1 MTNQK
6 LKDFVSDTREELGS
20 TLDEIETRL
29 SPQHL
34 SQQFTQWVSASYD
47 RNPVRW
53 LIGIA
58 ATVVAGVAAV
68 LWAILGEDD

>member
-20 TLDEIETRL
+20 TLEEIETRL
-29 SPQHL
+29 SPNHL
-34 SQQFTQWVSASYD
+34 SQQFTRWLSLSYD
-47 RNPVRW
+47 RHPARW

-58 ATVVAGVAAV
+58 VAVVGSVAAV
-68 LWAILGEDD
+68 LWAIFSDED